1 MWVLFN
7 PELRFNFQGLREL
20 MLKTGC
26 CLLLLTVTGASRAS
40 IPSVKVLIAKS
51 LKNVVVEGMDMQ
63 KTIHTQKRSEQ
74 YMGKKTITF
83 NCNPLARY
91 AFPKNAL
98 LVASLSSPTGLISW
112 GKKKY
117 QGELQLLTN
126 PGKESCDLVNSIP
139 MENYI
144 TTLLAKEM
152 NGTWPVE
159 ALKAQ
164 AVAARTYAFDRLRK
178 EKVSTQASLYHLESS
193 EKDQVS
199 GTFFDITEK
208 TTQAAKETAGEILVG
223 PSGKVAPVFFHSKC
237 GGKTLRPDQ
246 VWGGVEEGYRSV
258 NCSFCSKTGMKN
270 WNHKY
275 PTSKLTAM
283 VDTVLKKYYSD
294 QIQEGDLRLMP
305 DSLENSELRLYAG
318 DRLHIIKKSY
328 LRNLAG
334 RETLPSNNFVMTMKD
349 KEFQVQGHGY
359 GHGVGLCQLGAL
371 ELAKRGYDYRQIL
384 SFYFPRHKMRKAY

>member
-1 MWVLFN
+1 MF
-7 PELRFNFQGLREL
+7 
-20 MLKTGC
+20 KTGC
-26 CLLLLTVTGASRAS
+26 CLLLCLSAGSAVAA
-40 IPSVKVLIAKS
+40 IPSVRVLIAKS

-63 KTIHTQKRSEQ
+63 KTIHTQRRSQQ
-74 YMGKKTITF
+74 YLGKKTITF
-83 NCNPLARY
+83 NCNPTARTS
-91 AFPKNAL
+91 FPKNPL

-112 GKKKY
+112 GKHKY

-126 PGKESCDLVNSIP
+126 PGKDSCDLVNSIP

-144 TTLLAKEM
+144 TTLLSKEM

-164 AVAARTYAFDRLRK
+164 AVAARTYAFDRLK
-178 EKVSTQASLYHLESS
+178 KQNAGVVQLYHLESS

-208 TTQAAKETAGEILVG
+208 TLKAAKETEGEILVG
-223 PSGKVAPVFFHSKC
+223 PSGKVAPAFFHSKC

-258 NCSFCSKTGMKN
+258 NCTFCTKTGMKD

-275 PTSKLTAM
+275 PNTKLTSM

-294 QIQEGDLRLMP
+294 NVQGGDIRLMP
-305 DSLENSELRLYAG
+305 DSLENSELRMYVG

-334 RETLPSNNFVMTMKD
+334 RDTLPSNNFKMTMHGQEIK
-349 KEFQVQGHGY
+349 VSGHGY
-359 GHGVGLCQLGAL
+359 GHGVGLCQMGAL

-384 SFYFPRHKMRKAY
+384 SFYFPRHKMKRVY